1 MTNERKELW
10 ERWHPIGLHV
20 VPGIWS
26 LIIASYHEAMWEIDV
41 SGLQSAI
48 VASYE
53 AQWEL

>member
-1 MTNERKELW
+1 
-10 ERWHPIGLHV
+10 V

-41 SGLQSAI
+41 SGLQSVI